1 MPVCRAP
8 LPFPGFCLICKQY
21 VARPARP
28 LLARSLARVS
38 GGGKGPRAERTKE
51 NVAIQGLAGS
61 RSKFPRH
68 FSGRIRH
75 GTRVNG
81 PQFDDCIPVVNSNG
95 IGVCYILFAVTS
107 KLECAASERN
117 GGTRLERGSFAFSS
131 RANVICSSAR
141 PLARPSP
148 ASRGPIPTTQR
159 DRFIRFLKGFG
170 SRTY

>member
-1 MPVCRAP
+1 MSPVPSDSC
-8 LPFPGFCLICKQY
+8 
-21 VARPARP
+21 
-28 LLARSLARVS
+28 SLARIS
-38 GGGKGPRAERTKE
+38 AGGKGRGDERTKE
-51 NVAIQGLAGS
+51 NIAIQDLAGS

-141 PLARPSP
+141 PPPRPQPSVDR
-148 ASRGPIPTTQR
+148 SRRPNGIVLYG
-159 DRFIRFLKGFG
+159 FLKDLALAPTKLFERYGDD
-170 SRTY
+170 T